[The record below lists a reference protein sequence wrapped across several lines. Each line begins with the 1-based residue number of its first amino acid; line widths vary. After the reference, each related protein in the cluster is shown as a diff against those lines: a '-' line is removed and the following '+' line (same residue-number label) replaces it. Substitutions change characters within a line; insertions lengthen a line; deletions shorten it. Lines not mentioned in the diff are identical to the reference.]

1 MSVLRASYLQ
11 VGQRE
16 DRGAPAVHTIY
27 VAFQVD
33 VYDFVNLRRAL
44 QFAVAIIFP
53 FKEIFLEQNA
63 SIRHD
68 NIDLAMLLYREVK

>member
-1 MSVLRASYLQ
+1 
-11 VGQRE
+11 
-16 DRGAPAVHTIY
+16 